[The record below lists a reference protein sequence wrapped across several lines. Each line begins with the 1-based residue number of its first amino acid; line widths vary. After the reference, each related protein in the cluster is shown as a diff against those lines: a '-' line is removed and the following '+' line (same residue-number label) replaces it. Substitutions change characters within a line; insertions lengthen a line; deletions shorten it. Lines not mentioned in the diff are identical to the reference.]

1 MALTCARNH
10 CGPLAAASP
19 HNLSKVSCQ
28 ITVVYFPYLSKGNV
42 SYLTSPMDSKGRAE
56 PRSQGE
62 DWKKR
67 DPGNEVGQLRKR
79 HYLITLLLQLK
90 LGLYYS
96 QHDLNCLL
104 NNFVYGPYW
113 SGNRSSSNW
122 VNQAAVRFG
131 HFLFLHLRFYP
142 LLR

>member
-42 SYLTSPMDSKGRAE
+42 SYFTSPMDSKGRAE

-62 DWKKR
+62 DLKKR

-79 HYLITLLLQLK
+79 HYLITRLLQLT
-90 LGLYYS
+90 LGVYYR
-96 QHDLNCLL
+96 QHDLNQ
-104 NNFVYGPYW
+104 FIQEPGFTAHT
-113 SGNRSSSNW
+113 GRETD
-122 VNQAAVRFG
+122 A
-131 HFLFLHLRFYP
+131 P
-142 LLR
+142 LIGLTRRQLVLAIFEFCTLGFILC